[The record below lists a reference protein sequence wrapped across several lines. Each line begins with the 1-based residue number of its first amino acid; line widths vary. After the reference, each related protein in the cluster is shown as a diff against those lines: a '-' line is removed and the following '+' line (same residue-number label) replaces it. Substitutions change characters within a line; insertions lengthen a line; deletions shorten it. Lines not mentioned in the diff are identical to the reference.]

1 MKKSEGCIFISVIVL
16 SIFVFLFFLSISDTS
31 TESDVYIRNNEKYED
46 NKINDELLGLD
57 EQIDKK
63 YALYKKDIKK
73 YRLGVPKDSYKNLND
88 RIHQAPDPN
97 GVYQSTLPKGCNLMY
112 FGKDQTDNDVCNMLN
127 GFDTVDTVR
136 LRY

>member
-63 YALYKKDIKK
+63 YALYKKI
-73 YRLGVPKDSYKNLND
+73 
-88 RIHQAPDPN
+88 
-97 GVYQSTLPKGCNLMY
+97 
-112 FGKDQTDNDVCNMLN
+112 
-127 GFDTVDTVR
+127 
-136 LRY
+136 